1 MSERKGRP
9 TEKKIP
15 TIVVYKK
22 SSTAKKHYLFIT
34 EEGVDGIINGRKK
47 KPLLPSNYEIVDIGI
62 GESFINKYKKE
73 YKIK

>member
-1 MSERKGRP
+1 MIERKGRP
-9 TEKKIP
+9 AEKKIP

-22 SSTAKKHYLFIT
+22 SQTAKKHYLFIT
-34 EEGVDGIINGRKK
+34 EEGVDEILNGRKK